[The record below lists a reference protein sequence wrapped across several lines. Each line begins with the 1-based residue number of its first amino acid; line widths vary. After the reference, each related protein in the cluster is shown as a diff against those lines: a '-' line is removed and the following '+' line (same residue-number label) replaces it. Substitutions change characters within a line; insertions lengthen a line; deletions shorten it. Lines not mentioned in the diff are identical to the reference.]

1 MKCNV
6 DASLDQAKDLK
17 KYQLED
23 IKKENGVEYK
33 NGSESVNEK
42 AKRIGYVERL
52 FRDWLGHVKGDLF
65 FDTVPNMINTLQT
78 ELIAIR
84 LRLEQFLQ
92 QFLELDFDGKK
103 GIYKIN
109 YRMR

>member
-1 MKCNV
+1 MNCNV

-52 FRDWLGHVKGDLF
+52 FRDWLGHVTGDLF
-65 FDTVPNMINTLQT
+65 FDTVPKMTNTLQT

-84 LRLEQFLQ
+84 LRLEQF
-92 QFLELDFDGKK
+92 
-103 GIYKIN
+103 
-109 YRMR
+109 

>member
-1 MKCNV
+1 MEHQNDSKR
-6 DASLDQAKDLK
+6 
-17 KYQLED
+17 
-23 IKKENGVEYK
+23 
-33 NGSESVNEK
+33 VNEK
-42 AKRIGYVERL
+42 AKRISYVGRL
-52 FRDWLGHVKGDLF
+52 FRDWLEHVKGDLF
-65 FDTVPNMINTLQT
+65 FDTVPNMTNTLQT

-109 YRMR
+109 YRM